1 MPTNDNVAM
10 IFLFLHKQGR
20 LLFTLEIK
28 DGERLAR
35 PITLMSQSVCAH
47 LLWEVWVLFS
57 VKVKQLLG
65 FDLITTEREFSS
77 VGVWAVWSAKR
88 KELNVGQQR
97 LKLCRKILIGLTFNP
112 AERKCFCTFSFVF
125 LHTTGQKQWANTIKT
140 NTHLMFHKSLM
151 LPSSGSNVQQQI
163 N

>member
-47 LLWEVWVLFS
+47 LLWEV
-57 VKVKQLLG
+57 
-65 FDLITTEREFSS
+65 
-77 VGVWAVWSAKR
+77 
-88 KELNVGQQR
+88 
-97 LKLCRKILIGLTFNP
+97 
-112 AERKCFCTFSFVF
+112 
-125 LHTTGQKQWANTIKT
+125 
-140 NTHLMFHKSLM
+140 
-151 LPSSGSNVQQQI
+151 
-163 N
+163 